1 VLAPGQ
7 AGARLPDRN
16 RAALQHRKQLRAGV
30 RRTYYPRAEVIEPS
44 ARGEFVMK
52 YETSKIVARPAI
64 LATATLLFAGGIQPA
79 QAQSAGT
86 EAQTAQR
93 IVGQTA
99 GVTKDEIVQIEGTP
113 RDLRLL
119 EKLATE
125 VRKKGAF
132 PLVTLASDRIVK
144 SSYTEVSAELDSQ
157 APKLDLVLADIVDV
171 LIVVGDFESPDLLAD
186 VPDIAARRSARGKA
200 FEPVIKKQV
209 ESNLRLVEINNGLYP
224 AAWRAKRFGTSED
237 ELARIFWQGV
247 NVDYANLQARGRE
260 LEKKLR
266 AGNEVYITAANGTD
280 LKVRIAGRP
289 VIVSD
294 GIISSEDKKR
304 GGTAAWAYL
313 PAGDVYVTP
322 VAGTARGKVV
332 IPQQFFDGREV
343 RDLALTFKDGKL
355 TSMSGGGP
363 GYAGLKAQ
371 YDAVNDQRKADFAVV
386 DLGINESLKPRAL
399 PLAAE
404 LSATGAVF
412 GYSVQSCVRRLTGTG
427 VAP

>member
-1 VLAPGQ
+1 
-7 AGARLPDRN
+7 
-16 RAALQHRKQLRAGV
+16 
-30 RRTYYPRAEVIEPS
+30 
-44 ARGEFVMK
+44 MK
-52 YETSKIVARPAI
+52 YETPQIVARPAI

-79 QAQSAGT
+79 QAQSPGT

-99 GVTKDEIVQIEGTP
+99 GVTKGEIVQIEGTP
-113 RDLRLL
+113 RDVRLL

-132 PLVTLASDRIVK
+132 PLVTLSSDRIIK

-157 APKLDLVLADIVDV
+157 APKLDLALADIVDV
-171 LIVVGDFESPDLLAD
+171 LIAVGDFESPDLLAD

-209 ESNLRLVEINNGLYP
+209 ASNLRLVEINNGLYP

-304 GGTAAWAYL
+304 GGTAAWVYL
-313 PAGDVYVTP
+313 PAGEVYVTP

-332 IPQQFFDGREV
+332 IPQHFFDGREV

-363 GYAGLKAQ
+363 GYAGLKAH
-371 YDAVNDQRKADFAVV
+371 YDAVDDQRKADFGAV
-386 DLGINESLKPRAL
+386 DLGINESLKLPKGRAAGAWSPAGTVSVGIGGNTWAGGDNTSAFGL
-399 PLAAE
+399 YGQLTDATVTLDGKALVEKGE
-404 LSATGAVF
+404 LETS
-412 GYSVQSCVRRLTGTG
+412 
-427 VAP
+427 